1 MKSRC
6 VAIVP
11 RRWFEAE
18 HRCRKTAL
26 EGDTLCLVHRQA
38 AAAAAN
44 RAYRG

>member
-18 HRCRKTAL
+18 HRCRKSAL
-26 EGDTLCLVHRQA
+26 DADTLCLAHRRQA
-38 AAAAAN
+38 AIASA